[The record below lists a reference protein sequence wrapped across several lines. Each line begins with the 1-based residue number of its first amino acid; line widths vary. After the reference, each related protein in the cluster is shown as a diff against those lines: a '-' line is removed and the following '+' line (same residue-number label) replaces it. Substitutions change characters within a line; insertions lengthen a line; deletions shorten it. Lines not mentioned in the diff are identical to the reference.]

1 MTGIA
6 VINSAQAL
14 EHTFASLGVPS
25 ETGTLNLSKGL
36 IAQSLRR
43 AAFNAAPCSAHSLRS
58 LVFTTLAPLSQDAE
72 AFKAAITETLEDLI
86 AMGDI
91 LEMQTDIEDGRDL
104 VLRPA
109 PPAFVARQD
118 GTFVLLGIAGDEITP
133 TMRQKVIL
141 QENGLRCVRPN
152 DVQGFRAELL
162 DLGLIELSERV
173 WLFAPASQSAAAVV
187 TSWTGKLPI
196 DAKPEEIE
204 DLEILDTALPTS
216 FYKGRWAIIR
226 ANHSGLFVGRRHQRF
241 GSRLW
246 CLVDVKDGIV
256 QRLTDIRTKDSRA
269 RDCDEAWRL
278 QSAMDAVAGTPQ
290 KVLVIKNGATSI
302 LAFEGP
308 LPTWAARRLSF
319 IGERVLTPRALLAF
333 RMSNN
338 NVENELQWL
347 DENLWLAR
355 VDGGEV

>member
-14 EHTFASLGVPS
+14 EHTFASLGVS
-25 ETGTLNLSKGL
+25 WDTGTLLLSKAL

-43 AAFNAAPCSAHSLRS
+43 AAFNAAPCTAQGLRS
-58 LVFTTLAPLSQDAE
+58 LVFAALTPLTQDLE
-72 AFKAAITETLEDLI
+72 PFKTVLEETLEDLI
-86 AMGDI
+86 AIGDL
-91 LEMQTDIEDGRDL
+91 LEMRTDINGVEV

-109 PPAFVARQD
+109 PPAFVARRD
-118 GTFVLLGIAGDEITP
+118 GTFIVLGVAGDEITP
-133 TMRQKVIL
+133 TMQQKLIQ
-141 QENGLRCVRPN
+141 QESGLRCVRPI
-152 DVQGFRAELL
+152 DMQGFRAELL

-187 TSWTGKLPI
+187 ANWTAKLPI
-196 DAKPEEIE
+196 DTKPEEIE

-226 ANHSGLFVGRRHQRF
+226 ANHFGLFVGRRHQRF
-241 GSRLW
+241 GAPLW

-278 QSAMDAVAGTPQ
+278 QAAIDAAAGTPQ
-290 KVLVIKNGATSI
+290 KVLVFENGLTSI
-302 LAFEGP
+302 LAFQGP

-319 IGERVLTPRALLAF
+319 IGERVVMPRALLAF
-333 RMSNN
+333 SVSND
-338 NVENELQWL
+338 NVESELQWL